1 MSERPDPTP
10 TLGERLDAEARALL
24 ARARHSFG
32 WSGAYQ
38 ALTAHL
44 AGLTAP
50 PAGRFSRIEV
60 VPGAR
65 GIPSA
70 APAAGSGPLSWPAA
84 QAGPGRRSR
93 AGGLAGPRA

>member
-1 MSERPDPTP
+1 MIERPDPTP

-50 PAGRFSRIEV
+50 PAWTVRPDRS
-60 VPGAR
+60 GAR
-65 GIPSA
+65 RARHPVG
-70 APAAGSGPLSWPAA
+70 
-84 QAGPGRRSR
+84 GPGRLVGAEAWPACRS
-93 AGGLAGPRA
+93 

>member
-1 MSERPDPTP
+1 MIERPDPTP

-24 ARARHSFG
+24 ARARHPFG

-38 ALTAHL
+38 ALSAHL

-60 VPGAR
+60 APGAR

-70 APAAGSGPLSWPAA
+70 APAAWSGPLAWPAA
-84 QAGPGRRSR
+84 QPARPPGPGR
-93 AGGLAGPRA
+93 